1 MIAAQ
6 DPFAP
11 LPVVQIPPLIQ
22 AICESAAQAV
32 HARRSARPDSNGKHA
47 YRPVKTAITDDV
59 FSVHLSGAADCAGY
73 YLMQTGSST
82 TQIAVID
89 IDDHGNKYTFDEL
102 KRKAMQI
109 AAALRNAGFMVNIVT
124 SGSGHGFHLI
134 ILFNRPQSAAA
145 VRSRVNAAVGSLQ
158 EEALIEVFPKQDSV
172 KDLGNLVAY
181 PFGRK
186 SVALNQDFEPV
197 NRDSIPVLISED
209 LTEGLISAVPVAAPD
224 RVNSEFLAGLDQ
236 STTVTIAEIEEPLM
250 KISGEERAQWL
261 TVLAALK
268 NTFGESARELAHRW
282 SSTSDKYNPA
292 DTDRVWDSIKG
303 DCKNPSTVGTI
314 LHLAKEAGWVRTV
327 PVVGTADSI
336 SPIDQLAKLTLLDYE
351 KVRLAAAKEMGAR
364 PAILDKIVSA
374 ARKQEE
380 RTESPFPEVDPWPV
394 PVNGAELLSEL
405 VATIHRFIICDTHTA
420 VAASLWITMTWL
432 IDVVGVAPLALITAP
447 EKRCGKTLF
456 LTLIGKLVR
465 RALTSSS
472 ITPSALFRSIDLW
485 TPTLLIDETDACLKD
500 NEELRGLI
508 NCGHTRDSA
517 YTIRCVGEEFT
528 PTKFTVWGAKAL
540 SGIGHPADTLLDRSI
555 ILELRR
561 KLSGEVVER
570 IRHAED
576 SLFQDLS
583 AKLARFADENAEA
596 IRQAR
601 PALPAS
607 LNDRAQD
614 NWEPLLSIATV
625 VGDDWYKTAVAAAL
639 KISGKGD
646 EPKTIG
652 TELLTDIQEI
662 FETKNLDRVGSGEL
676 IQCLVAD
683 DEKPWATYNRGFQIK
698 PRQISARLKA
708 YGIHSKTIRVGG
720 GTLKGYEKD
729 QFTEAFTR
737 YVPLTPIISVTT
749 SQPLIPLRLNPF
761 CKGNTDDSVT
771 DEKACKPS
779 SIEVC
784 DVVTD
789 RIPPQSINSI
799 FLAGL

>member
-1 MIAAQ
+1 MSVAQ
-6 DPFAP
+6 NPFAP

-22 AICESAAQAV
+22 AIRERVAQAV
-32 HARRSARPDSNGKHA
+32 HARRSARPDSNGKHS

-82 TQIAVID
+82 RIAVTD

-102 KRKAMQI
+102 KGKAKQI
-109 AAALRNAGFMVNIVT
+109 AAALRNAGFRVNIVT

-134 ILFNRPQSAAA
+134 ILFSRPQAAGG
-145 VRSRVNAAVGSLQ
+145 VRSRVNAAVAGLQ
-158 EEALIEVFPKQDSV
+158 EEGLVEVFPKQDKV

-197 NRDSIPVLISED
+197 DKFTMPVLISED
-209 LTEGLISAVPVAAPD
+209 VTNGSVPDVAPE

-236 STTVTIAEIEEPLM
+236 SATVTIAEIEEPLM
-250 KISGEERAQWL
+250 KISAEERAQWL

-282 SSTSDKYNPA
+282 SATSEKYDPA

-303 DCKNPSTVGTI
+303 DCKNPVTVGTI
-314 LHLAKEAGWVRTV
+314 FHLAKEAGWVKSV
-327 PVVGTADSI
+327 PVVGVDDSI
-336 SPIDQLAKLTLLDYE
+336 SPIDRLAKLSLLDYE

-380 RTESPFPEVDPWPV
+380 RTESPFPEVDPWSES
-394 PVNGAELLSEL
+394 VNGAELLTEL

-420 VAASLWITMTWL
+420 VAASLWITMTWF

-528 PTKFTVWGAKAL
+528 PTKFNVWGAKAL

-561 KLSGEVVER
+561 KLAGEVVER

-583 AKLARFADENAEA
+583 AKLTRFADDNADA
-596 IRQAR
+596 VRQAR
-601 PALPAS
+601 PALPSS

-625 VGDDWYKTAVAAAL
+625 AGGGWYDKGVNAAL
-639 KISGKGD
+639 GIAGLIEES
-646 EPKTIG
+646 KTIG
-652 TELLTDIQEI
+652 VELLSDIQEM
-662 FETKNLDRVGSGEL
+662 FELQKTDRLTSVEL
-676 IQCLVAD
+676 ILNLIKDV
-683 DEKPWATYNRGFQIK
+683 ERPWATYNRGREITT
-698 PRQISARLKA
+698 RQISNKLKA
-708 YGIHSKTIRVGG
+708 YGIHPTTVRAQSGIVA
-720 GTLKGYEKD
+720 KGYKKED
-729 QFTEAFTR
+729 FTEAFTR
-737 YVPLTPIISVTT
+737 YVPLPPISTRNNVT
-749 SQPLIPLRLNPF
+749 IHYWCGF
-761 CKGNTDDSVT
+761 
-771 DEKACKPS
+771 
-779 SIEVC
+779 
-784 DVVTD
+784 
-789 RIPPQSINSI
+789 
-799 FLAGL
+799 AGFFIRYKWVAGGGM